1 MIDVSNRVYTN
12 VKTYVQSLYQTT
24 HFQNSQ
30 TATIPSFPSVSV
42 KSIDNTEVGV
52 ELGEYELGDEL
63 AVESVMEIQVYSA
76 TGIDEARNIINAACD
91 AMRGMSYTRTYGAAE
106 IVDSS
111 HPNLYRMVARFSR
124 IVHGLSDI
132 DRFSIS

>member
-12 VKTYVQSLYQTT
+12 VKTYVQRLYPST

-30 TATIPSFPSVSV
+30 TATIPKFPAAYV
-42 KSIDNTEVGV
+42 KSIDNSEVCV

-76 TGIDEARNIINAACD
+76 IGIDEARNIINAACD
-91 AMRGMSYTRTYGAAE
+91 AMRGMSYTRTYGAYE
-106 IVDSS
+106 IYDAG

-132 DRFSIS
+132 ERFTFN

>member
-12 VKTYVQSLYQTT
+12 VKTYVQRLYPAT

-42 KSIDNTEVGV
+42 KSINNAEVGV

-63 AVESVMEIQVYSA
+63 AVESAMEIQVYSA
-76 TGIDEARNIINAACD
+76 VGIDEARNIINAACD
-91 AMRGMSYTRTYGAAE
+91 AMRGMSYTRTYGAYE
-106 IVDSS
+106 IADAG

-132 DRFSIS
+132 DRFNFN